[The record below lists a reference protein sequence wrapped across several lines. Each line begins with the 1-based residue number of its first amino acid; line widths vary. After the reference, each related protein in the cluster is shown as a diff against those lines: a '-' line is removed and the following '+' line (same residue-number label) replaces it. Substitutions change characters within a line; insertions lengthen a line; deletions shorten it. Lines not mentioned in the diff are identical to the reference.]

1 MTKIGRPS
9 KFKKPIKDLIIK
21 AISSGAT
28 YELAADYSGITRS
41 TLWAWLKKGEDPKN
55 KSFHTFL
62 NDVKRA
68 EGEGLIHHLSNIKLA
83 SDKDWKASAW
93 LLERRHGYSKAGF
106 HKKEEQKEVVLPSNT
121 LDLLREQAKDLK
133 RSMNKAESSES
144 WQAYAAL
151 QRQFLSVIQ
160 QIRQIE
166 AEEGLGDEMDG
177 ITDDQLINEIT
188 GAIVSLPPILRQK
201 VEGIIFDL
209 KNVVPIGGNK

>member
-1 MTKIGRPS
+1 MKKTGRPS
-9 KFKKPIKDLIIK
+9 KFKKPVKDRIIK
-21 AISSGAT
+21 AITAGAT

-41 TLWAWLKKGEDPKN
+41 TLWAWLKKGEDPEN
-55 KSFHTFL
+55 KQYHTFL
-62 NDVKRA
+62 NAIKRA
-68 EGEGLIHHLSNIKLA
+68 EGEGLIHHLGNISLA
-83 SDKDWKASAW
+83 SSQDWKASAW

-106 HKKEEQKEVVLPSNT
+106 HKKEEAPEVILPTNT
-121 LDLLREQAKDLK
+121 LDLLKEQAKDLK
-133 RSMNKAESSES
+133 RSMNKAEESES

-166 AEEGLGDEMDG
+166 SEEGIGDELDG

-201 VEGIIFDL
+201 VEGIIFDM
-209 KNVVPIGGNK
+209 KNVVPIGSKK